1 LNVDCVLAS
10 RGAEIGPQM
19 TETPLILISDHRGD
33 GLAEVAE
40 RLNAAGFRTA
50 VTQHLR
56 ATCEHIAAA
65 QPALVLIDP
74 LVEGGARELEHLD
87 RRRSVSPPFPVLV
100 IVDGDSPQSAL
111 SASRALQRGVWDL
124 IHRDAPAE
132 ELALRIERLFEQAHF
147 LDELAEMRHRA
158 LHDDRTD
165 LLRPSAFQTRL
176 EEHFSAA
183 ERHGFGLALCII
195 DLDDFGSINKSFDH
209 TVGDRVITRV
219 GEAIRRN
226 LRAED
231 VAGRLGGD
239 EFAVLLPYTG
249 RIEAAHVVRRLRD
262 EIHGLSGP
270 FPDAPEVA
278 VRVSASLGFET
289 FDGRDVGSV
298 GELRA
303 HAEVALREAK
313 VSGGNRGV
321 YYRAL
326 RRPA

>member
-1 LNVDCVLAS
+1 
-10 RGAEIGPQM
+10 M

-33 GLAEVAE
+33 GLTEVAE
-40 RLNAAGFRTA
+40 RLTKAGFHTEL
-50 VTQHLR
+50 THNLR
-56 ATCEHIAAA
+56 ATCERVAVT

-74 LVEGGARELEHLD
+74 LVEGGTRELELLD
-87 RRRSVSPPFPVLV
+87 RRRTGSAPFPVLV
-100 IVDGDSPQSAL
+100 IVDRGSPEAAMSA
-111 SASRALQRGVWDL
+111 ARALQRGAWDL
-124 IHRDAPAE
+124 IHRDAPRE
-132 ELALRIERLFEQAHF
+132 ELALRIERLFEQAHHMG
-147 LDELAEMRHRA
+147 ELSEMRHRA

-195 DLDDFGSINKSFDH
+195 DLDDFGTINKSFDH
-209 TVGDRVITRV
+209 TVGDRVITSV

-249 RIEAAHVVRRLRD
+249 RIEGAHVVRRLRD

-270 FPDAPEVA
+270 LPGMPEINVQ
-278 VRVSASLGFET
+278 VSASLGFET
-289 FDGRDVGSV
+289 FDGRDLETVE
-298 GELRA
+298 ELRA
-303 HAEVALREAK
+303 HAEAALREAK
-313 VSGGNRGV
+313 NTGGNRGV
-321 YYRAL
+321 YFRAL